1 MTNGTTNTTY
11 VGINATCN
19 STRDISEDISQRTAM
34 EIRNETG
41 VITSYADVESYNVTT
56 ANCGEFVF
64 LHWMETFAYRPD
76 YNGSLL
82 TCYRETVTGRI
93 TSENITLIF

>member
-1 MTNGTTNTTY
+1 
-11 VGINATCN
+11 
-19 STRDISEDISQRTAM
+19 M

-41 VITSYADVESYNVTT
+41 VIISYADVESYNVTT
-56 ANCGEFVF
+56 ANCGESVF
-64 LHWMETFAYRPD
+64 LHWMETFPYRPD